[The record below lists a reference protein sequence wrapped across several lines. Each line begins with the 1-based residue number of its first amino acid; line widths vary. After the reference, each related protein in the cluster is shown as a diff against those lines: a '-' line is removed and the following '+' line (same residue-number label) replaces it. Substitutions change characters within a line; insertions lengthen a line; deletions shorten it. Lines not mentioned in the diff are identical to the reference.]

1 MKATKL
7 IILTGLLFF
16 FHLCIYAQYPDALAD
31 SVTLPKESRNTAIKV
46 TGILLPVSMITYGIV
61 SLESHAAQKLDYSTR
76 DELLEDRSTWYNG
89 WDNYFQF
96 SPAVA
101 AFTLKLCGVKSKHSL
116 SDMFIIYALSNTL
129 ETAIVYTT
137 KSTSSRERPDGSSYN
152 SFPSGHT
159 ATAFVAAEFLHQ
171 EYKDKSPW
179 ISVGGYAMAT
189 MIGVSRVYNNRHW
202 VSDVVT
208 GAGIGILST
217 KLIYWTYPWMKHTF
231 GKKEGPMNALLFPSY
246 GNGQLSMNFSYVF

>member
-1 MKATKL
+1 MKKIFLLA
-7 IILTGLLFF
+7 GLLVLSRCTLF
-16 FHLCIYAQYPDALAD
+16 AQELYTD
-31 SVTLPKESRNTAIKV
+31 SITIDKERRNTAVKIAGIALPV
-46 TGILLPVSMITYGIV
+46 AMIGYGIL
-61 SLESHAAQKLDYSTR
+61 SLESDGLKTLDYSTR
-76 DELLEDRSTWYNG
+76 DELLEDRSMWYNG

-101 AFTLKLCGVKSKHSL
+101 AFTMKLCGVESRHKL

-129 ETAIVYTT
+129 ETAIIYTT
-137 KSTSSRERPDGSSYN
+137 KTVTSRECPDGSSYH

-171 EYKDKSPW
+171 EYKDKSVW
-179 ISVGGYAMAT
+179 ISVGGYAMAS

-217 KLIYWTYPWMKHTF
+217 KLVYWTYPWMKRTF
-231 GKKEGPMNALLFPSY
+231 GKKDKPMNALLFPGYSD
-246 GNGQLSMNFSYVF
+246 GHLNMNFSCVF